1 VFNYMDCP
9 HFAKRTIAQG
19 IGKMIE
25 IRNHIGTSAS
35 ATVEPDGARIF
46 INPAA
51 YIQNWQ
57 GRE

>member
-1 VFNYMDCP
+1 MDCP
-9 HFAKRTIAQG
+9 HLAKRTIAQG
-19 IGKMIE
+19 IGKTIE
-25 IRNHIGTSAS
+25 IRNHIGASAS
-35 ATVEPDGARIF
+35 ATVEPDGTRIF